1 MTEIGSDY
9 WLSEATLESP
19 KRQVGDYVEN
29 EGFAVP
35 RRFDTLGDALKV
47 VKAGGRIA
55 IRSEHPDEYD
65 GASGLMQTYILD
77 SDSPDEAVR
86 AFERYGEFDIDEQV
100 HESQNRSVVT
110 GRGEMP
116 GYATM
121 ADVVLGVAQHEPTD
135 VTLRRLKELNGHRH
149 AVRRYAD
156 ITGRCEAEFMDEA
169 NFSFWEYVPGVNAT
183 VVADTAVDNRY
194 HIFADRSDRRPV
206 YAGWKIANDNGSSI
220 VDTPDDVVLTPETTA
235 QLIDTYEQIRNL
247 PRFDSSH
254 CPIMELQLDEEGQ
267 IWFLQYHRTRDFKA
281 THTSLDP
288 ADFSTQEGWQ
298 KAEGV
303 RGALDSPVTMKTA
316 LWYPDKYGTTLNGRL
331 RQTLPESEDA
341 AADWH
346 WDLAL
351 TETLSRRRHGYIA
364 NNSLHDLYKSF
375 AVAHAPRSRWF
386 KPEAAIACNDRGL
399 GNLIPET
406 LKKEISQIVHREH
419 RLARVVLDLAV
430 DGNSGYVRLNPD
442 AEQPLVT

>member
-1 MTEIGSDY
+1 MTEIGTDY

-35 RRFDTLGDALKV
+35 RRFDTLDDALKV

-86 AFERYGEFDIDEQV
+86 TFERYGDFDIDEQV
-100 HESQNRSVVT
+100 HESQNRSAMT

-121 ADVVLGVAQHEPTD
+121 TDVVLGVALHEPTD

-149 AVRRYAD
+149 TVRRYAD
-156 ITGRCEAEFMDEA
+156 ITGRRETEFMGKA
-169 NFSFWEYVPGVNAT
+169 NFSFWEYVPGLNAT

-194 HIFADRSDRRPV
+194 HIFADRSDRKPV
-206 YAGWKIANDNGSSI
+206 YMGWKIANDEGNSI
-220 VDTPDDVVLTPETTA
+220 AGKPDDAVLTPEVTA
-235 QLIDTYEQIRNL
+235 QLVNTYEQIRNL
-247 PRFDSSH
+247 PHFDSNH
-254 CPIMELQLDEEGQ
+254 CPIMELQLDENGQ
-267 IWFLQYHRTRDFKA
+267 IWFLQYHRTQDFKA
-281 THTSLDP
+281 THALLDP

-298 KAEGV
+298 KADGV
-303 RGALDSPVTMKTA
+303 RGALDSPATMKTA
-316 LWYPDKYGTTLNGRL
+316 LWYPEKYGTTLKGRVG
-331 RQTLPESEDA
+331 RTLPESEDA
-341 AADWH
+341 AVDWH

-351 TETLSRRRHGYIA
+351 TEALSRHRLGYVA
-364 NNSLHDLYKSF
+364 DNSLNDLYRGF
-375 AVAHAPRSRWF
+375 AVAHGPRSRWF
-386 KPEAAIACNDRGL
+386 KPQSAIACNDKGL
-399 GNLIPET
+399 DNLIPET
-406 LKKEISQIVHREH
+406 LKKEISLTVHREH
-419 RLARVVLDLAV
+419 RLARVVLDVAV
-430 DGNSGYVRLNPD
+430 DGTSGYVRLNPD
-442 AEQPLVT
+442 AEQPLIV